1 MNAIRIAI
9 LCGGA
14 AILII
19 YLIIIEKFTLS
30 QIPSVFAML
39 FNLFG
44 LTLGSILL
52 GFGKFYEVVDFFN
65 LGRRRL

>member
-1 MNAIRIAI
+1 MNAILIAI

-14 AILII
+14 VIVII

-39 FNLFG
+39 VNLFG
-44 LTLGSILL
+44 LTLVSILL
-52 GFGKFYEVVDFFN
+52 GFGLVSLPK
-65 LGRRRL
+65 